1 MSYIDVHDEDK
12 IRDTLYAEVKQVLQ
26 RLTGASIVH
35 IWSHVVRG
43 KYADGIKP
51 NEKAHIDTAESW
63 RQDLFRQYCTKPDS
77 NIAPSA
83 KYEFYNLWLPLLP
96 VKNYPLAFCEPSS
109 VDPDD
114 ILPVIYHGNDVP
126 GQNCLLQ
133 HSKSQKWCYKS
144 NQQPSEAWIF
154 YQGAVANLVM
164 VFDKGVPHASF
175 RLDGS
180 GAPRQ
185 SIEFKAMVFF

>member
-1 MSYIDVHDEDK
+1 M
-12 IRDTLYAEVKQVLQ
+12 
-26 RLTGASIVH
+26 
-35 IWSHVVRG
+35 
-43 KYADGIKP
+43 
-51 NEKAHIDTAESW
+51 
-63 RQDLFRQYCTKPDS
+63 
-77 NIAPSA
+77 
-83 KYEFYNLWLPLLP
+83 
-96 VKNYPLAFCEPSS
+96 KNYPLAFCEPSS

-154 YQGAVANLVM
+154 YQGGNRFDDKPGIPASFVSHDSIAVANIVM

>member
-1 MSYIDVHDEDK
+1 K
-12 IRDTLYAEVKQVLQ
+12 IRDTLYAEVKEVLR

-35 IWSHVVRG
+35 ICSHLTSMRTLNQSA
-43 KYADGIKP
+43 KTLLYLRFP
-51 NEKAHIDTAESW
+51 DTAESW
-63 RQDLFRQYCTKPDS
+63 RQRLFRRYCRKPDS

-83 KYEFYNLWLPLLP
+83 KYEFYNLWLPLLQ

-154 YQGAVANLVM
+154 YQGGNR
-164 VFDKGVPHASF
+164 FDDKPGIPA
-175 RLDGS
+175 
-180 GAPRQ
+180 
-185 SIEFKAMVFF
+185 